1 VCYIDGNPTFEI
13 ASDFT
18 LVCSQYSNSL
28 FVQWECVASS
38 DLTTTVPTTT
48 VPSLPYCPENPSG
61 TCQAELGSPIEP
73 EFLTNSTLT
82 SYDYPIYEQ
91 VICNGAKMA
100 ILCPANL
107 VIHIYSGICDYE

>member
-1 VCYIDGNPTFEI
+1 MCYIDGNPTFEI

-38 DLTTTVPTTT
+38 DLTTTTSTATT
-48 VPSLPYCPENPSG
+48 PSLPFCPENPTG
-61 TCQAELGSPIEP
+61 DGKELGSPIEP
-73 EFLTNSTLT
+73 MFLTNSTMT
-82 SYDYPIYEQ
+82 SFDYPIYEQ

-107 VIHIYSGICDYE
+107 VIHIYSGKN